1 MIKKLYHQM
10 LINMTRCLDRI
21 SMSNTVKPWRQSR
34 RKQDLDDR
42 GDDDDELLYLQGL
55 IRCILCDLPYPRLL
69 EVCPHCKAKSI

>member
-1 MIKKLYHQM
+1 
-10 LINMTRCLDRI
+10 
-21 SMSNTVKPWRQSR
+21 MSNTVKPWRQSR

-42 GDDDDELLYLQGL
+42 CDDDELLYLQGL